1 MGNNLMQTDLSVWGM
16 YQHADIVVKCVMI
29 GLILASV
36 VTWAIFF
43 SKSVEFFNQK
53 RRLKREQQ
61 LLAEARSL
69 NQANDIAADFGS
81 KSLSLHLLNE
91 AQNELELS
99 EGSDDNEGIKER
111 TSFRL
116 ERRVA
121 AVGRQ
126 MGRGNGY
133 LATIG
138 AISPFVGL
146 FGTVWGIM
154 NSFIGIAQTQTTN
167 LAVVAPGIAEAL
179 LATAI
184 GLVAAIPAVVIY
196 NVFARQIGGFKAM
209 LGDVAAQVLLLQS
222 RDLDLEASAAAHP
235 VRVAQKLRAGSYPMA
250 MHLNENLD
258 DNGEMHDI
266 NVTPFID
273 VMLVLLII
281 FMVAAP
287 LATVDVKV
295 NLPASTSTPQPRPE
309 KPVYLS
315 VKADNS
321 MFIGNDPVTDE
332 TMITALNA
340 LTEGKKDTTIFFRA
354 DKTVDYETLM
364 KVMDTLHQAGYLKIG
379 LVGEE
384 TAKAK

>member
-1 MGNNLMQTDLSVWGM
+1 MGNNLMQADLSVWGM
-16 YQHADIVVKCVMI
+16 YHHADIVVKVVMI

-43 SKSVEFFNQK
+43 GKGAEILASK

-61 LLAEARSL
+61 QLAEARSL
-69 NQANDIAADFGS
+69 DQASDIASAFEA
-81 KSLSLHLLNE
+81 KSLTTQLINE

-99 EGSDDNEGIKER
+99 AGAEDNEGIKER
-111 TSFRL
+111 TGFRL

-121 AVGRQ
+121 AVGRH

-184 GLVAAIPAVVIY
+184 GLFAAIPAVVIY
-196 NVFARQIGGFKAM
+196 NIFARMIGSYKTS

-222 RDLDLEASAAAHP
+222 RDLDLSASGVKP
-235 VRVAQKLRAGSYPMA
+235 VRSAQKLR
-250 MHLNENLD
+250 
-258 DNGEMHDI
+258 
-266 NVTPFID
+266 
-273 VMLVLLII
+273 
-281 FMVAAP
+281 
-287 LATVDVKV
+287 
-295 NLPASTSTPQPRPE
+295 
-309 KPVYLS
+309 
-315 VKADNS
+315 
-321 MFIGNDPVTDE
+321 
-332 TMITALNA
+332 
-340 LTEGKKDTTIFFRA
+340 
-354 DKTVDYETLM
+354 
-364 KVMDTLHQAGYLKIG
+364 
-379 LVGEE
+379 VG
-384 TAKAK
+384 

>member
-1 MGNNLMQTDLSVWGM
+1 MQTDLSVLGM
-16 YQHADIVVKCVMI
+16 YYHADIVVKVVMI

-43 SKSVEFFNQK
+43 SKSAEFFSHK
-53 RRLKREQQ
+53 RRLKREYTA
-61 LLAEARSL
+61 LMEARSL
-69 NQANDIAADFGS
+69 NQAADISSDFDA
-81 KSLSLHLLNE
+81 KSLSSCLMAE

-99 EGSDDNEGIKER
+99 AGSEDKEGIKDR

-121 AVGRQ
+121 AFGRQ

-196 NVFARQIGGFKAM
+196 NVFARSIAGFKAN

-222 RDLDLEASAAAHP
+222 RDLDLGTAEPAKK
-235 VRVAQKLRAGSYPMA
+235 VRPAQQLRAG
-250 MHLNENLD
+250 
-258 DNGEMHDI
+258 
-266 NVTPFID
+266 
-273 VMLVLLII
+273 
-281 FMVAAP
+281 
-287 LATVDVKV
+287 
-295 NLPASTSTPQPRPE
+295 
-309 KPVYLS
+309 
-315 VKADNS
+315 
-321 MFIGNDPVTDE
+321 
-332 TMITALNA
+332 
-340 LTEGKKDTTIFFRA
+340 
-354 DKTVDYETLM
+354 
-364 KVMDTLHQAGYLKIG
+364 
-379 LVGEE
+379 
-384 TAKAK
+384 